1 MSLKLERR
9 FYGSISIIRCAGVIV
24 VSDSLGKLEEELRRA
39 MSETDRIVL
48 DLKGVDRIDSTGMGL
63 LVRFLS
69 HIRNKGGDLRLC
81 SPSQFVRKLL
91 AATKLDSVFLVY
103 TSDYNAIASFFVR
116 GAPGEERRET
126 AATVL
131 FLDAS
136 EDLCAFART
145 VLGQHGYE
153 VLTTSRFDDAQLLA
167 QAAAPSVILVSFE
180 TAQLENGA
188 AVPGLQAAA
197 PNAAAITLPA
207 DFGQSHPHHAAAA
220 LLNAVNLRRSD
231 GASEAGDRGP
241 S

>member
-1 MSLKLERR
+1 MTQNRWLDVPLRERMSLKLERR

-24 VSDSLGKLEEELRRA
+24 VGDSLAKLEEELRRA

-69 HIRNKGGDLRLC
+69 HIRSKGGDLRLC

-116 GAPGEERRET
+116 GAPGEERREP
-126 AATVL
+126 AATIL
-131 FLDAS
+131 FLDPS
-136 EDLCAFART
+136 EDLCAFARS

-153 VLTTSRFDDAQLLA
+153 VLTTSSFDDAQLLV
-167 QAAAPSVILVSFE
+167 QAAQPSVILVGCQ
-180 TAQLENGA
+180 TAKLENGTRTGIA
-188 AVPGLQAAA
+188 SRGTECGHGNIAGRFRPESSA
-197 PNAAAITLPA
+197 
-207 DFGQSHPHHAAAA
+207 SC
-220 LLNAVNLRRSD
+220 RR
-231 GASEAGDRGP
+231 GASG
-241 S
+241 SH